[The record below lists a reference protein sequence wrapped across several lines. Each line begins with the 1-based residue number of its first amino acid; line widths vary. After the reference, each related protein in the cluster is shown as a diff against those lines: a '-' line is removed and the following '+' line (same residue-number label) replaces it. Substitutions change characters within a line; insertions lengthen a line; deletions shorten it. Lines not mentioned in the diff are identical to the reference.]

1 MTPECLPRQVRPAG
15 PRSDHDAVL
24 ASCSLPWARALLD
37 TRRSRLVRATHRARS
52 FDARDGS
59 HHPRVRCGAA
69 DGLRRCSMARLWP
82 IGTVACTQ
90 QHGWALRW
98 ALGAEVGA
106 GRCTGWH
113 RARRTRH
120 DIMPCAWG
128 VMPRARSRVGT
139 RGAAPGITH
148 RHAHACGGPSRSRD
162 DRCPDGAGPPGCRVG
177 LRTKRCRPFCRRVW
191 GTSGGWLSLIAIS
204 YSYLSGSGIRYNNL
218 SGRLSEFRSASR
230 PLRPYGAGSMRA

>member
-1 MTPECLPRQVRPAG
+1 MTLDCLPHQVRPAG
-15 PRSDHDAVL
+15 PRSDYDAVL
-24 ASCSLPWARALLD
+24 TSCGLPWAWALLR

-69 DGLRRCSMARLWP
+69 DGLRRCSMARSWP

-120 DIMPCAWG
+120 DTMPCAWG

-139 RGAAPGITH
+139 RGAAPGFTH
-148 RHAHACGGPSRSRD
+148 RHAHACVGPSRSRD
-162 DRCPDGAGPPGCRVG
+162 DRCPDGAAVLQGMPCGSADETMPSILSSRMG
-177 LRTKRCRPFCRRVW
+177 RTEHVRRV
-191 GTSGGWLSLIAIS
+191 AIS
-204 YSYLSGSGIRYNNL
+204 YSYLL
-218 SGRLSEFRSASR
+218 
-230 PLRPYGAGSMRA
+230 

>member
-1 MTPECLPRQVRPAG
+1 MTPECLPHQVRPAG

-24 ASCSLPWARALLD
+24 ASCGLPWAWALLRP
-37 TRRSRLVRATHRARS
+37 RRSRLVRATHRARS
-52 FDARDGS
+52 FDGRDGS

-69 DGLRRCSMARLWP
+69 DGLRWCSMARLWP
-82 IGTVACTQ
+82 VGTVACTQ

-120 DIMPCAWG
+120 DTMPCAWG
-128 VMPRARSRVGT
+128 VMQRARSRVGT

-148 RHAHACGGPSRSRD
+148 RHAHACVEHAAVLVGPSRSSETID
-162 DRCPDGAGPPGCRVG
+162 AQTVPVLPDAVWVCGRNDAG
-177 LRTKRCRPFCRRVW
+177 PFCRRVW
-191 GTSGGWLSLIAIS
+191 GGRNTSGGWLSLRVSAIIIYPS
-204 YSYLSGSGIRYNNL
+204 SFRI
-218 SGRLSEFRSASR
+218 RLSRTVAVT
-230 PLRPYGAGSMRA
+230 RA